1 MNTETVAPLV
11 PVPLLGYV
19 AAGSPILSEEHIES
33 YIETDPSLLRV
44 EKQYFWLTIQG
55 DSMIDA
61 GILNGDKV
69 LVESAAEAKDG
80 QIVIALTEDGVTCKR
95 LKRNSGGFY
104 LKAENKNYA
113 DIDPNSPWFI
123 QGIVVSLKRDSF

>member
-1 MNTETVAPLV
+1 MKAETATPLV
-11 PVPLLGYV
+11 PIPLLGYV
-19 AAGSPILSEEHIES
+19 AAGSPILAEEHIES
-33 YIETDPSLLRV
+33 YVDTDPNLLKV

-69 LVESAAEAKDG
+69 LVESSAEAKDG
-80 QIVIALTEDGVTCKR
+80 QIVIALTDAGVTCKR

-104 LKAENKNYA
+104 LKAENKNYPN
-113 DIDPNSPWFI
+113 IDPSSPWFI
-123 QGIVVSLKRDSF
+123 QGIVVSLKRDEF